1 MSDVLTP
8 TWIMIILAAIGG
20 VIGGVQTVV
29 KNRKRNNEN
38 GIKNS
43 TIMDVTNIIAGVFF
57 AILIGDAFLTTERLL
72 WAPFVGMGAG
82 AVGGYF
88 VDTLV
93 MIAPGWF
100 TNIIPKI
107 LDGAL
112 EKFGYTK
119 RKNHDDK
126 E

>member
-1 MSDVLTP
+1 MNEALT
-8 TWIMIILAAIGG
+8 TVGLLTILAAVGG

-29 KNRKRNNEN
+29 KNRKRNAEN

-43 TIMDVTNIIAGVFF
+43 SVMDVTNIIAGLFF
-57 AILIGDAFLTTERLL
+57 AILVCDAFLTTERLL

-93 MIAPGWF
+93 MFAPNWF
-100 TNIIPKI
+100 TSIIPKL
-107 LDGAL
+107 LDGVL
-112 EKFGYTK
+112 SHFGYT
-119 RKNHDDK
+119 RKTDK
-126 E
+126 TDK

>member
-1 MSDVLTP
+1 MSDALTP

-100 TNIIPKI
+100 TNLMPKL
-107 LDGAL
+107 LDGML
-112 EKFGYTK
+112 SHFGYS
-119 RKNHDDK
+119 RKADK
-126 E
+126 DGK

>member
-1 MSDVLTP
+1 MGFEIP
-8 TWIMIILAAIGG
+8 AMILLAVVGGIIGG
-20 VIGGVQTVV
+20 IQTVV
-29 KNRKRNNEN
+29 KNRKRNTEN
-38 GIKNS
+38 NVANS
-43 TIMDVTNIIAGVFF
+43 LTMDVTNIIAGVFF
-57 AILIGDAFLTTERLL
+57 AVLVCDGFLTQERIL
-72 WAPFVGMGAG
+72 WSPFVGMGAG

-93 MIAPGWF
+93 MFAPNWF

-119 RKNHDDK
+119 RKNHNDK